1 MKKIKVMVV
10 DDDLTISNVLK
21 KNLEKYEDIE
31 IVGMCNSTDDEN
43 SLINNLKPEIVI
55 TDLIRNGKKSGLEVI
70 RKYKKQS
77 SLPKFLVITAGGSE
91 LMDTEIMDGFISKPF
106 LDYDQIVRELRLI
119 KKQIEIE
126 N

>member
-10 DDDLTISNVLK
+10 DDDLTISNILK

-70 RKYKKQS
+70 RKYKKKS
-77 SLPKFLVITAGGSE
+77 SLSSLNINKYI
-91 LMDTEIMDGFISKPF
+91 
-106 LDYDQIVRELRLI
+106 
-119 KKQIEIE
+119 
-126 N
+126 